1 MFLVRTVALATGVA
15 VLCGIGTDAW
25 AQAADSTAVLTVRL
39 RSDAGPVPFAQVRP
53 IRGTATLT
61 NALGVAALRLRA
73 GPQRIISAK
82 VGFRPDTIDIQLEAG
97 RDTALTRSLTPVA
110 TELEAIVVNA
120 TRARRNIANEPVRV
134 EIIAGDEV
142 GEKTPTRP
150 QDLTNVVAEMSGI
163 RIQRTAPGRG
173 GAAIRI
179 QGLQGQYT
187 EVLSDEL
194 PLPGSVSPGL
204 VLLQMPPLDLV
215 QVEVIKGAATALFG
229 PSALGGVMNLV
240 SRRPDNV
247 TELLF
252 TARTPAGG
260 DAFLWSSRQLPDRV
274 GYTLIADAHD
284 QPARDI
290 DGDGWMDLPG
300 YRRLSVRPRLFWTGA
315 HGARLFGTAGLMAEN
330 RDGGTVVGALAPD
343 GKPFDEGVNTRRV
356 DGGFSGHL
364 PLRGTLALDMRAAGT
379 LRSQDARFGDAR
391 ERGHFG
397 TLFGEAT
404 LSAGR
409 APLDA
414 IIGLAWQR
422 DAYRGRDLPQFDF
435 TFSAPAIFS
444 QATFAPVHWLAASAS
459 GRCDA
464 HNAYGTICSPRL
476 SVLLQPQ
483 EREWSVRLSGGT
495 GFFAPTP
502 FNEQTEVT
510 GLAPLRPLSGLRA
523 ERGRNLALDIN
534 GDIAEQIELTVTL
547 FASEIK
553 DAATV
558 RAAAPGGP
566 GAPALKIVN
575 SLAPAR
581 SAGAEILAAY
591 DGHPF
596 GVVAHYA
603 YLHATVA
610 DSSGARREAPFN
622 PRHNVFIDLSWTDR
636 RGLRIELE
644 ANWVG
649 RQALDDDP
657 YRAVSHEYTTIE
669 LLAWKRFG
677 RGMVWLSADNL
688 TGVRQSRYAPLV
700 RPSRAPGQAWTVGQ
714 WAPVEGRVVNAG
726 LRLQL

>member
-1 MFLVRTVALATGVA
+1 MRTLSLVACMAILRGLR
-15 VLCGIGTDAW
+15 TDAW

-39 RSDAGPVPFAQVRP
+39 RSAAGPVPFAQVRP
-53 IRGTATLT
+53 IRGAARLT
-61 NALGVAALRLRA
+61 NEHGVAVLRLRA
-73 GPQRIISAK
+73 GPQRIISAQF
-82 VGFRPDTIDIQLEAG
+82 GFRPDTADIRLEAG
-97 RDTALTRSLTPVA
+97 RDTALTRSLMAFA
-110 TELEAIVVNA
+110 TELEAIVVYA
-120 TRARRNIANEPVRV
+120 TRTERNIADEPVRV
-134 EIIAGDEV
+134 EISAGAEV
-142 GEKTPTRP
+142 EEKTPTRP
-150 QDLTNVVAEMSGI
+150 QDLTNFVSEMSGI
-163 RIQRTAPGRG
+163 RIQQTAPGRG

-187 EVLSDEL
+187 EVLSDGL

-204 VLLQMPPLDLV
+204 VLLQMPPLDLA
-215 QVEVIKGAATALFG
+215 QVEVIKGTATALFG

-247 TELLF
+247 TELLLS
-252 TARTPAGG
+252 ARAPAGADG
-260 DAFLWSSRQLPDRV
+260 FLWSSRQLSDRL

-284 QPARDI
+284 QAARDRG
-290 DGDGWMDLPG
+290 GDGWMDLPG
-300 YRRLSVRPRLFWTGA
+300 YRRVSARPRLFWTGT
-315 HGARLFGTAGLMAEN
+315 HGARLFGTAGVVVEN
-330 RDGGTVVGALAPD
+330 RDGGTVAGAAAPD
-343 GKPFDEGVNTRRV
+343 GRPFDEGVDTRRL

-364 PLRGTLALDMRAAGT
+364 PLGGTVALGMRTTGT

-391 ERGHFG
+391 ERGHFA

-414 IIGLAWQR
+414 IVGLAWRR
-422 DAYRGRDLPQFDF
+422 DAYCGRDLPQFDF
-435 TFSAPAIFS
+435 TFSAPAIFG
-444 QATFAPVHWLAASAS
+444 QATYAPVHWLAASAS

-464 HNAYGTICSPRL
+464 HNTYGTICSPRG
-476 SVLLQPQ
+476 SVLLKPEGQ
-483 EREWSVRLSGGT
+483 EWGVRLSGGT

-510 GLAPLRPLSGLRA
+510 GLTPLRPLSGLRA
-523 ERGRNLALDIN
+523 ERGRNVALDIN
-534 GDIAEQIELTVTL
+534 GDIAEQVELAVTL
-547 FASEIK
+547 FASEIR

-566 GAPALKIVN
+566 GAPPLELVN
-575 SLAPAR
+575 AAGPAR

-591 DGHPF
+591 EGHPL

-603 YLHATVA
+603 YLYATVV
-610 DSSGARREAPFN
+610 DSSGARREAPLN
-622 PRHNVFIDLSWTDR
+622 PRHNAFLNLSWTER
-636 RGLRIELE
+636 SGLRIELE

-657 YRAVSHEYTTIE
+657 YRAVSRDYTTIE
-669 LLAWKRFG
+669 LLVWKRFG

-688 TGVRQSRYAPLV
+688 TNVRQSQYAPLL

-714 WAPVEGRVVNAG
+714 WGPVQGRVANAG
-726 LRLQL
+726 FRVQL